1 MEVASRDFENDF
13 IKLMTKAHPSVGK
26 KLREALKRWA
36 ENEFKTDVQL
46 NLIPS
51 LYSKLKISGY
61 DFSLTETVSI
71 ISIYV
76 NTLSCYR
83 YFIK

>member
-13 IKLMTKAHPSVGK
+13 FKLMTKAPPSVGK
-26 KLREALKRWA
+26 KLRESLKRWA

-51 LYSKLKISGY
+51 LYSKLKSSGY

-71 ISIYV
+71 IF
-76 NTLSCYR
+76 NLWHC
-83 YFIK
+83 FKH